1 MDPFMV
7 SCYMMTSQK
16 RLVEPSMRLEF
27 NDVDDEHQAIMPQSI
42 LRSLSLEDGSNS
54 DMSSK
59 STAPSSGSEESFVY
73 DHIYKGIKGFLSLLR
88 LSLGKGSLPGPGGE
102 AFSNLDLLRSAPSLP
117 LSLPAF
123 AVPGTEKSVQSR
135 VLWNNL
141 TKAWLVLLMDVR

>member
-73 DHIYKGIKGFLSLLR
+73 DHIYKGIKGFFFL
-88 LSLGKGSLPGPGGE
+88 E
-102 AFSNLDLLRSAPSLP
+102 D
-117 LSLPAF
+117 
-123 AVPGTEKSVQSR
+123 
-135 VLWNNL
+135 
-141 TKAWLVLLMDVR
+141 LVLMGMEILIITRTKIRRPNLVALSHMHCRATSG